1 MSIQKCLLDN
11 SSRMIKAMSTAKSST
26 SEVKMKTTRS
36 WIESTFQKR
45 ECKYFVPSAKDEHV
59 CWCGLSKTAHGS
71 NTQTANP
78 GDAWVPAKHT
88 QSAPTDAYGTVEFQG
103 GPHPTKAQYVRLSHD
118 TRPELIVQLLTREW
132 ALDRPKLLITIQ
144 GGKAN
149 FDLQPK
155 LKKVLRK
162 GLLKAAKTTGAWIFT
177 GGTNTGVT
185 RQVGDALQLE
195 RSQRAGRVVSI
206 GIAPWGIVEGANELI
221 GRGRDVPYHAIAS
234 PRSKLAVLNN
244 RHAYFLLVD
253 NGSVGRY
260 GAEIVLRRKLE
271 KYIAA
276 QKLHPCK

>member
-1 MSIQKCLLDN
+1 MMGSASSLTRKLCWVNINN
-11 SSRMIKAMSTAKSST
+11 SSLSR
-26 SEVKMKTTRS
+26 
-36 WIESTFQKR
+36 
-45 ECKYFVPSAKDEHV
+45 

-155 LKKVLRK
+155 LKKERVEHALVLSLSWSEV
-162 GLLKAAKTTGAWIFT
+162 LLH
-177 GGTNTGVT
+177 T
-185 RQVGDALQLE
+185 RYEQ
-195 RSQRAGRVVSI
+195 VVSI

-234 PRSKLAVLNN
+234 PR
-244 RHAYFLLVD
+244 
-253 NGSVGRY
+253 
-260 GAEIVLRRKLE
+260 
-271 KYIAA
+271 
-276 QKLHPCK
+276 